1 MPLAT
6 HEAEASIAF
15 IGAGPG
21 DPELLT
27 LKAHRLIAR
36 ADVLI
41 YADSLVSPDVC
52 RYAKPEAAI
61 YGSSALTLEKIID
74 IMLEAVAKGQFVARL
89 QSGDPALYGA
99 LYEQQRI
106 LDRHGVN
113 YIIVPG
119 VSSVFAA
126 AAELGVELT
135 VPDVA
140 QSLILTRYN
149 GRVSMPEKETLRSF
163 ASHGTTL
170 CIFLSITRIRQ
181 IVVELLEGG
190 YTPQTPVA
198 VVYRA
203 TWPDQ
208 KIIRSVLSTLVQDVK
223 QARISR
229 QALIMVGWVLDPA
242 IEKVSTIEETHRS
255 HLYLPEY
262 KHLFRGGESL
272 AEPENEGI
280 SAQGVEA
287 TLIDDGHEPMTQQ
300 EGVLSLHQRVEKEPY
315 AD

>member
-1 MPLAT
+1 MPLAINET
-6 HEAEASIAF
+6 EAHVAF
-15 IGAGPG
+15 VGAGPG

-36 ADVLI
+36 ADVII

-52 RYAKPEAAI
+52 RYAQPEATI
-61 YGSSALTLEKIID
+61 YGSATLTLETISD
-74 IMLEAVAKGQFVARL
+74 IMLKAVSSGQFVVRL
-89 QSGDPALYGA
+89 QSGDPGLYGA
-99 LYEQQRI
+99 LYEQRRR
-106 LDRHGVN
+106 LDRHGIK

-126 AAELGVELT
+126 AAAVGVELT
-135 VPDVA
+135 VPEVA
-140 QSLILTRYN
+140 QSLILTRYA

-170 CIFLSITRIRQ
+170 CIFLSITRVRQ
-181 IVVELLEGG
+181 IVEDLLAGG
-190 YTPQTPVA
+190 YTPDTPVV

-208 KIIRSVLSTLVQDVK
+208 KIICSTIAMLVPDVK

-229 QALIMVGWVLDPA
+229 QALIMVGWALA
-242 IEKVSTIEETHRS
+242 TGNAEEREGEHRS
-255 HLYLPEY
+255 HLYLPGY
-262 KHLFRGGESL
+262 KHLFRGGTSDGGNRD
-272 AEPENEGI
+272 A
-280 SAQGVEA
+280 VDEA
-287 TLIDDGHEPMTQQ
+287 NGDDVIVSTQDSTLSGDPRIGQDEH
-300 EGVLSLHQRVEKEPY
+300 

>member
-1 MPLAT
+1 MPLAV
-6 HEAEASIAF
+6 HESEAMVAF
-15 IGAGPG
+15 VGAGPG

-52 RYAKPEAAI
+52 QYAKPDAVI
-61 YGSSALTLEKIID
+61 YGSAALTLETIVD
-74 IMLEAVAKGQFVARL
+74 TMLQAVSNGQFVVRL
-89 QSGDPALYGA
+89 QSGDPSLYGA
-99 LYEQQRI
+99 LYEQQRL
-106 LDRHGVN
+106 LDRQGVK

-126 AAELGVELT
+126 AAVVGIELT
-135 VPDVA
+135 VPDVS
-140 QSLILTRYN
+140 QSLILTRHA
-149 GRVSMPEKETLRSF
+149 GRVSMPEKETLRSL

-170 CIFLSITRIRQ
+170 CIFLSITRVRH
-181 IVVELLEGG
+181 IVEELLAGG
-190 YTPQTPVA
+190 YPPETPVA

-208 KIIRSVLSTLVQDVK
+208 KIIRSTIATLVQDVK

-229 QALIMVGWVLDPA
+229 QALILVGWALAPGDP
-242 IEKVSTIEETHRS
+242 EDSGGEHRS
-255 HLYLPEY
+255 HLYLPGY
-262 KHLFRGGESL
+262 KHLFRGGNPSD
-272 AEPENEGI
+272 EGKNDVKVQSEETTMSVQPTI
-280 SAQGVEA
+280 GQ
-287 TLIDDGHEPMTQQ
+287 DGN
-300 EGVLSLHQRVEKEPY
+300 

>member
-6 HEAEASIAF
+6 HESEAMIAF
-15 IGAGPG
+15 VGAGPG

-36 ADVLI
+36 ADVII

-52 RYAKPEAAI
+52 QYAKPGATI
-61 YGSSALTLEKIID
+61 YGSAALTLEMIVD
-74 IMLEAVAKGQFVARL
+74 MMLHAVSNGQFVVRL
-89 QSGDPALYGA
+89 QSGDPSLYGA
-99 LYEQQRI
+99 LYEQQRA
-106 LDRHGVN
+106 LDRQGVK

-126 AAELGVELT
+126 AAVVGVELT
-135 VPDVA
+135 VPEVS
-140 QSLILTRYN
+140 QSIILTRHA

-170 CIFLSITRIRQ
+170 CIFLSITRVRQ
-181 IVVELLEGG
+181 IVEELLAGG
-190 YTPQTPVA
+190 YTLETPVV

-208 KIIRSVLSTLVQDVK
+208 KIIRSTIATLIQDVK

-229 QALIMVGWVLDPA
+229 QALILVGWALAPGDP
-242 IEKVSTIEETHRS
+242 EDTRSEHRS

-262 KHLFRGGESL
+262 KHLFRGGNPDDEGERDVMIQLQDGSVS
-272 AEPENEGI
+272 PKIGQNEN
-280 SAQGVEA
+280 
-287 TLIDDGHEPMTQQ
+287 
-300 EGVLSLHQRVEKEPY
+300 

>member
-15 IGAGPG
+15 VGAGPG

-27 LKAHRLIAR
+27 LKAQRLIAR

-52 RYAKPEAAI
+52 QFAKPDATV
-61 YGSSALTLEKIID
+61 YGSAELTLETIMD
-74 IMLEAVAKGQFVARL
+74 IMLKAVARGQFVVRL

-99 LYEQQRI
+99 IHEQRTI
-106 LDRHGVN
+106 LDRNGIK
-113 YIIVPG
+113 YMIVPG

-126 AAELGVELT
+126 AAAVGVELT

-140 QSLILTRYN
+140 QSLILTRYA
-149 GRVSMPEKETLRSF
+149 GRVSMPEKETLHSF

-181 IVVELLEGG
+181 IVEELLDGG
-190 YTPQTPVA
+190 YTPETPAA

-208 KIIRSVLSTLVQDVK
+208 KIIRSKIATLVQDVK
-223 QARISR
+223 QAHIAR
-229 QALIMVGWVLDPA
+229 QALIMVGWAL
-242 IEKVSTIEETHRS
+242 STDFPEESEALHRS

-262 KHLFRGGESL
+262 KHLFRGNTTSNDAVDAL
-272 AEPENEGI
+272 TENEE
-280 SAQGVEA
+280 SVSQEHTYEA
-287 TLIDDGHEPMTQQ
+287 NNEVG
-300 EGVLSLHQRVEKEPY
+300 R
-315 AD
+315 A

>member
-1 MPLAT
+1 MPLAKLET
-6 HEAEASIAF
+6 EASVAF
-15 IGAGPG
+15 VGAGPG

-27 LKAHRLIAR
+27 LKAQRLIAR
-36 ADVLI
+36 ADSII

-52 RYAKPEAAI
+52 RYARAGATI
-61 YGSSALTLEKIID
+61 YGSASLTLEAIID
-74 IMLEAVAKGQFVARL
+74 IMLKAVSNGQFVVRL
-89 QSGDPALYGA
+89 QSGDPGLYGA
-99 LYEQQRI
+99 MHEQCRI
-106 LDRHGVN
+106 LDRHGIG

-135 VPDVA
+135 VPDVS
-140 QSLILTRYN
+140 QSLILTRHA
-149 GRVSMPEKETLRSF
+149 GRVSMPEKESLRAL

-181 IVVELLEGG
+181 IVTELLEGG
-190 YTPQTPVA
+190 YTPETPVA

-208 KIIRSVLSTLVQDVK
+208 KIIRSTLATLVPDVK

-229 QALIMVGWVLDPA
+229 QALILVGWALATVHPEDM
-242 IEKVSTIEETHRS
+242 EDEHRS
-255 HLYLPEY
+255 HLYLPGY
-262 KHLFRGGESL
+262 KHLFRGGSSDEDTDDANTVQEQPGQEIGA
-272 AEPENEGI
+272 AEDN
-280 SAQGVEA
+280 
-287 TLIDDGHEPMTQQ
+287 TT
-300 EGVLSLHQRVEKEPY
+300 SLHPRPGQDHH